1 MKLKNETLRAFYA
14 RTMNTQDRKVL
25 LYRDKWRERELSK
38 LATKS
43 VIVVSDVRDLDR
55 FARFKVAVS
64 CFDKCN
70 EQCQQYLMQDE
81 HHYVRSA
88 AVRRYARK
96 GGAL

>member
-25 LYRDKWRERELSK
+25 NY
-38 LATKS
+38 
-43 VIVVSDVRDLDR
+43 RDLDR
-55 FARFKVAVS
+55 FARFNV
-64 CFDKCN
+64 
-70 EQCQQYLMQDE
+70 
-81 HHYVRSA
+81 